1 MSRDDVAETY
11 KRIVAAISTGDEPT
25 MDALLDDNVVDHNP
39 MAGQPAG
46 RDGFK
51 YWMAYVRT
59 AFPDLVG
66 EVDDILVE
74 GDAVAAR
81 VMWRGTHGGVFL
93 DVPATGAAVAFR
105 AFHIVR
111 FRAGRAIEW
120 WGTADLLGA
129 LTQLGA
135 RVTPPGRQ

>member
-1 MSRDDVAETY
+1 MTRAHVHEAYE
-11 KRIVAAISTGDEPT
+11 RIIAAISTGDEPT
-25 MDALLDDNVVDHNP
+25 LDELIDENVVDHNP
-39 MAGQPAG
+39 APGQPPG

-51 YWMAYVRT
+51 YWMASART

-66 EVDDILVE
+66 EVEDTIVE

-81 VMWRGTHGGVFL
+81 VTWRGTHGGLFVG
-93 DVPATGAAVAFR
+93 VPGTGTTVAFA

-111 FRAGRAIEW
+111 FRAGRATEW

-135 RVTPPGRQ
+135 KVTAPA